1 MSETGYLQL
10 HLARGVGP
18 ATMRRV
24 LARLGQTDT
33 SLEEFLHLPS
43 AEQVTRFGL
52 ARRQVEALYA
62 ARAEVEGIR
71 AELERRGVTLLT
83 LTSPGYPAR
92 LRQRLGDESPP
103 LLYAWGSLD
112 LLQERAV
119 GFCGARDASAKGI
132 AVAEDCAAQIAGWGW
147 VVVSGG
153 ARGVDTA
160 VHRAALETGGTTVI
174 VLPEGILRYRLR
186 RELKPLVS
194 QERVLLVSEFPPRK
208 TWSVGSAMQR
218 NQTVCGLSEALVVIE
233 AGTSGG
239 TFEAGKLA
247 LRLKMPLFVADYAE
261 PAASAAG
268 NAYFLARGARPLR
281 RGAETGQANLEP
293 LRRVVEARSEI
304 APVVMQE
311 RLF

>member
-10 HLARGVGP
+10 HLARGIGP

-33 SLEEFLHLPS
+33 SLEEFLCLPS
-43 AEQVTRFGL
+43 GEQVARFGL
-52 ARRQVEALYA
+52 ARRQAEALYA
-62 ARAEVEGIR
+62 AQAEVESIH

-83 LTSPGYPAR
+83 FASPEYPTR
-92 LRQRLGDESPP
+92 LRRRLGDQAPP
-103 LLYAWGSLD
+103 LLYAWGNLD
-112 LLQERAV
+112 LLQKRSV

-132 AVAEDCAAQIAGWGW
+132 AVAKDCAAQLASWGW

-160 VHRAALETGGTTVI
+160 VHQAALETGGITVI
-174 VLPEGILRYRLR
+174 VVPEGILRYRLR
-186 RELKPLVS
+186 RELKSLAS
-194 QERVLLVSEFPPRK
+194 QGQVLLVSEFPPHK

-218 NQTVCGLSEALVVIE
+218 NQTICGLSEALVVIE
-233 AGTSGG
+233 SGMSGG

-247 LRLKMPLFVADYAE
+247 LRLKMSLFVADYAE

-293 LRRVVEARSEI
+293 LRRTVGTDSET
-304 APVVMQE
+304 APVVIQE